1 MFAADLN
8 MAFHQTS
15 TRSGHYVRQAT
26 GYQAFIPSA
35 LPPNPRIKFDDVFLE
50 VLSRADRAVGR
61 LDGCAETLPNSE
73 LFVFLYIRK
82 EAVLSSQIEGT
93 QASLM
98 DVLEFEA
105 AAREP
110 TTRDVGDVFNYVAA
124 MNYGL
129 SRLKTLPLSLRLIRE
144 IHAKVLAEVRGA
156 RDAGEFR
163 RTQNWIGPAG
173 SLLKDAVFVPPPP
186 HEMGIALDS
195 MEKFLH
201 ATDPMPYLVRAGIAH
216 AQFETIH
223 PFVDGNGRVGRLL
236 ITFMLCEHKI
246 LRKPLLYLSYFF
258 KKNRSEYYDRLQAVR
273 DGGQWEQWLK
283 FFLRGIAEVAEEATM
298 TARKIVQ
305 LREQHRKLV
314 AQDLGR
320 STGRAL
326 TLLEHLYRQPVV
338 SMSTISE
345 VCGITFQ
352 GASHISQRFSSLGIL
367 KETTGQK
374 RHRLFAYTRYLALL
388 GESTDRTRKRDVIQR
403 ATRNQAA
410 LRSAKVHTRVT
421 LDKE

>member
-35 LPPNPRIKFDDVFLE
+35 LPPNARIKFDDVFLE

-73 LFVFLYIRK
+73 LFVFMYIRK

-105 AAREP
+105 AGREP

-283 FFLRGIAEVAEEATM
+283 FFLRGIAEVADEGTM

-352 GASHISQRFSSLGIL
+352 GASHISQKFSSLGIL

-388 GESTDRTRKRDVIQR
+388 GESTGRTRKRDVIHR
-403 ATRNQAA
+403 ATRSQAA